1 MVKARIL
8 NGTEWSALTE
18 AEFLAGPLAIAG
30 NLGVSEIMCNPAGL
44 LEDTEFLELV
54 NLSATDTI
62 ELGNAQFVDGIG
74 FTFPINTRLAP
85 GARILV
91 VANLAAFEAEYGA
104 GHPVAGQYTGNLD
117 NDGEQLII
125 QDAFGIEILNFTY
138 NDGAHWPIEADG
150 KGRSLVLRAPAL
162 SPDLNDPLSWRDST
176 AVGGDPDATDSVTFT
191 GDPNAD
197 NDGDGLDALLEHG
210 IGTNDSV
217 PDPAAR
223 SISPALDPAGH
234 FTVTIT
240 LNLLASDI
248 ETELQSAHDLV
259 AWAAVT
265 DFALE
270 SITRDAVNGTAVLV
284 YRSLNLPGATG
295 DRDFLRWRVTTP

>member
-1 MVKARIL
+1 MPQRENETLALAERAVCESC
-8 NGTEWSALTE
+8 GT
-18 AEFLAGPLAIAG
+18 
-30 NLGVSEIMCNPAGL
+30 V
-44 LEDTEFLELV
+44 
-54 NLSATDTI
+54 
-62 ELGNAQFVDGIG
+62 
-74 FTFPINTRLAP
+74 
-85 GARILV
+85 
-91 VANLAAFEAEYGA
+91 
-104 GHPVAGQYTGNLD
+104 
-117 NDGEQLII
+117 
-125 QDAFGIEILNFTY
+125 
-138 NDGAHWPIEADG
+138 
-150 KGRSLVLRAPAL
+150 
-162 SPDLNDPLSWRDST
+162 
-176 AVGGDPDATDSVTFT
+176 
-191 GDPNAD
+191 
-197 NDGDGLDALLEHG
+197 
-210 IGTNDSV
+210 
-217 PDPAAR
+217 AR